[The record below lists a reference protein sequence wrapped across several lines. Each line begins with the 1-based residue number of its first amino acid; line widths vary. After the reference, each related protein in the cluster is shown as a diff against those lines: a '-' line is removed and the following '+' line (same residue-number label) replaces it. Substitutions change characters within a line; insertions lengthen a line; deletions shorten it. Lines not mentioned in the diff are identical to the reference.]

1 PDINAIALEQS
12 VFTGITASQMGTVP
26 VRLGPTSEWLWGQT
40 TLANYFDVLGVRP
53 VLGRGFLPGE
63 DKPGAT
69 EGVAVISHSLWR
81 QRFWAAPDVLGRVI
95 HINQKPVTIVG
106 VAPPTFR
113 GTVGGLAFDLWVPLA
128 TESGMG
134 DLKNSFQERGRRW
147 LQTIARLADRES

>member
-1 PDINAIALEQS
+1 
-12 VFTGITASQMGTVP
+12 
-26 VRLGPTSEWLWGQT
+26 
-40 TLANYFDVLGVRP
+40 
-53 VLGRGFLPGE
+53 RGFLPGE

-81 QRFWAAPDVLGRVI
+81 QRFGAAPDVLGRVI

-134 DLKNSFQERGRRW
+134 DLKSSFQERGRRW
-147 LQTIARLADRES
+147 LQTIARLADRESLDRARATVNTAGLRLAREFPVTNKETTFTAVRL